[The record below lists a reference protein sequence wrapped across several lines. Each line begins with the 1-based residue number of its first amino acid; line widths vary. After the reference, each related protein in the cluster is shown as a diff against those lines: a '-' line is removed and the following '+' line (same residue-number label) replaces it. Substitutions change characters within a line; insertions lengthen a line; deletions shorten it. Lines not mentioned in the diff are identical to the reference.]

1 MLESR
6 DFTLADIANLKVGQ
20 VLKLQ
25 ATTRSR
31 VKVESNEQPLFWSY
45 LGQNE
50 GFHTLCI
57 DEPIDE
63 EKEFIDDVLS
73 R

>member
-1 MLESR
+1 VIEST
-6 DFTLADIANLKVGQ
+6 DYTLGDLADLQVGQ

-25 ATTRSR
+25 ATPRSR
-31 VKVESNEQPLFWSY
+31 VKVESNEQPLFWSL
-45 LGQNE
+45 LGENE

-57 DEPIDE
+57 DEVIDQQQQ
-63 EKEFIDDVLS
+63 FINDVLS